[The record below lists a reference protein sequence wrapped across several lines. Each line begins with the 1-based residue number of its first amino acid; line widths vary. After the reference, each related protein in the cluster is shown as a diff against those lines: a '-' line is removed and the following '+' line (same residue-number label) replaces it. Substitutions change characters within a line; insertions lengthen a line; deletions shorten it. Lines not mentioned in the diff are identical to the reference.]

1 MNPKTPRFSRL
12 ACGLALA
19 ALVPSFPA
27 LAEETLKVGTVAPEK
42 SPWGMVL
49 TTWQKVLDKRS
60 NGAVKLQFFWNG
72 QQGDEKA
79 MVEKIRTGQLD
90 SAAITATGM
99 SNINKDVLA
108 LQMPGVFADWSKL
121 DAARDKV
128 RPRLDAKFDAAGF
141 KILGWGDVGQA
152 RLMTKGFKVTKPDDL
167 KGHGV
172 YALAADPIGPVSYSE
187 IGIPYKTLTIT
198 EILPALSGS
207 TVQVL
212 NSPALAAEQLQWAS
226 KVDHIN
232 TSATSVYAIGSVV
245 FSSTK
250 FKGLA
255 PDVQAVLTET
265 GAQAAKALTN
275 RIRKEDD
282 DAFARLKAK
291 MTAYENDEAGKA
303 AWKAMFEKVRGK
315 LKGQKFDAALFDE
328 IIAASK

>member
-1 MNPKTPRFSRL
+1 MKFKNTILSGL
-12 ACGLALA
+12 AVAALA
-19 ALVPSFPA
+19 AAVPA
-27 LAEETLKVGTVAPEK
+27 AAEETLKVGTLAPEK
-42 SPWGMVL
+42 SPWGQVM
-49 TTWQKVLDKRS
+49 TTWQKVLEKKS

-90 SAAITATGM
+90 SAAITATGL

-108 LQMPGVFADWSKL
+108 LQMPGIFSDWSKL

-128 RPRLDAKFDAAGF
+128 RPKLDAKFEANGF

-152 RLMTKGFKVTKPDDL
+152 KMMTKGFKVNGPADL

-172 YALAADPIGPVSYSE
+172 YALAADSIGPVIYSE
-187 IGIPYKTLTIT
+187 IGTPYKTLTVT
-198 EILPALSGS
+198 EILPALSSG
-207 TVQVL
+207 TIQVL

-232 TSATSVYAIGSVV
+232 TRTSVYAIGALV

-250 FKGLA
+250 YKGLA
-255 PDVQAVLTET
+255 PDVQKLLDET
-265 GAQAAKALTN
+265 GASAGKALTN
-275 RIRKEDD
+275 RIRSEDQA
-282 DAFARLKAK
+282 AFDRLKGK
-291 MTAYENDEAGKA
+291 MTSYESDAAGEA
-303 AWKAMFEKVRGK
+303 AWKELFGKVRAK

-328 IIAASK
+328 IVAAAK

>member
-1 MNPKTPRFSRL
+1 MNLKTSMLLGL
-12 ACGLALA
+12 AGVALA
-19 ALVPSFPA
+19 AAVPA
-27 LAEETLKVGTVAPEK
+27 TAEETLKVGTVAPEK
-42 SPWGMVL
+42 SPWGQVM
-49 TTWQKVLDKRS
+49 TTWQKVLEKKA

-79 MVEKIRTGQLD
+79 MVEKMRTGQLD
-90 SAAITATGM
+90 SAAITATGL

-128 RPRLDAKFDAAGF
+128 RPKLDAKFEASGF

-152 RLMTKGFKVTKPDDL
+152 RMMTKGFKVQNPNDL

-172 YALAADPIGPVSYSE
+172 YALASDPIGPVTFSE

-198 EILPALSGS
+198 EILPALSGG

-232 TSATSVYAIGSVV
+232 TSPTAVYAIGALV

-250 FKGLA
+250 YKGLP
-255 PDVQAVLTET
+255 PDVQKLLDET

-275 RIRKEDD
+275 RIRSEDNA
-282 DAFARLKAK
+282 AFERLKGK
-291 MTAYENDEAGKA
+291 MTAYESDAAGQT
-303 AWKAMFEKVRGK
+303 AWKALFEKVRGK

-328 IIAASK
+328 IVAAAK